1 MRGMEVVDVR
11 FTFQPLC
18 PRRRLG
24 GPQSFSESECG
35 KKKRCFWK
43 TGIVMF

>member
-1 MRGMEVVDVR
+1 MRGIEIVDVR
-11 FTFQPLC
+11 FTFQALC

-24 GPQSFSESECG
+24 GPQSFSGSECG
-35 KKKRCFWK
+35 EKKRCSWH